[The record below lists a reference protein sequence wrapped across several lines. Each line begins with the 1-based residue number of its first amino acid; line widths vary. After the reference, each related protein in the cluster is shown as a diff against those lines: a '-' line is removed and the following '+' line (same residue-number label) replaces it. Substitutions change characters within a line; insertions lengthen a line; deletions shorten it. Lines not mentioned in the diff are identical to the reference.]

1 MAVFFSFYI
10 AFATL
15 VMLNLVTG
23 IFVESAQ
30 TNIREDKDH
39 EIVNQVKELFLSSDE
54 NHSGFITWPEFE
66 NQLENPKMAVFFKAV
81 DLDMTEARSLF
92 KLLDI
97 HGTGEI
103 NSEEFVNGC

>member
-1 MAVFFSFYI
+1 MAFVISVYI

-39 EIVNQVKELFLSSDE
+39 EIVNQVKELFLAGDE
-54 NHSGFITWPEFE
+54 NQSGSITWKEFE
-66 NQLENPKMAVFFKAV
+66 KQLQNPKMAVFFKAV

-103 NSEEFVNGC
+103 NS